1 MKIYARQTAPE
12 CQDASVYF
20 DFEAEDIVV
29 FGNDRLN
36 TINKQIVRDAQYV
49 YDNIADKGYAFYTND
64 GKLISDEQNK
74 MLIDSASKN
83 PFYNFLTD
91 YLTVYFG
98 KEYKVHA
105 IRGCVQGDWNLL
117 YAPKKG
123 YNFRELEVA
132 YFNSGVELEI
142 EVTDRDITDPDQI
155 EGSFDYFIGDDLKNE
170 IKERYGD
177 YEIVLWEFDGWKRT
191 PKYKLA

>member
-36 TINKQIVRDAQYV
+36 GINRQIVRDAQHV
-49 YDNIADKGYAFYTND
+49 YDNITYEGYAFYTKD
-64 GKLISDEQNK
+64 GKLISDEQIK
-74 MLIDSASKN
+74 MLFDSSVDK
-83 PFYNFLTD
+83 PFTNFLTD

-98 KEYKVHA
+98 KEYEMRT
-105 IRGCVQGDWNLL
+105 IRGCVQGDWNIA
-117 YAPKKG
+117 YAPKG
-123 YNFRELEVA
+123 YDFRELEVA
-132 YFNSGVELEI
+132 YFNLGVELEI
-142 EVTDRDITDPDQI
+142 EVTDREITDPDQI